1 MLRSWV
7 MCLAGILGIALA
19 LAYGK
24 ENSSLL
30 KDGQWQ
36 RGKRYLAEGRA
47 GEAKEV
53 LESLVEKYPKE
64 PDLHLFLAIS
74 LLKLR
79 DVQAAE
85 LAVRRA
91 LSLEPDHLEAR
102 TLLGWINL
110 EVRRDYAS
118 AIEQYASVVA
128 LSPESPE
135 AHNNLGVAFRKKGE
149 LEKALETFNRVL
161 ELRSDYSEALSNR
174 GWVYVEQKKW
184 REARGDFEQALKL
197 NPNDEGALYGLS
209 RVLNQ
214 TRDYAGA
221 QQALS
226 TLIARSPNFVYW
238 LEWAQVQLVRYYW
251 VLLLVAGGFFFYAKY
266 QNLRRRTDGSWDT
279 KAT

>member
-1 MLRSWV
+1 
-7 MCLAGILGIALA
+7 MCLAGILGIALS

-24 ENSSLL
+24 ENNSLL

-36 RGKRYLAEGRA
+36 KGKSYLAVGRA
-47 GEAKEV
+47 REAKEV

-64 PDLHLFLAIS
+64 PDLRLFLAIS

-85 LAVRRA
+85 LSVRKA

-118 AIEQYASVVA
+118 AIEQYARVVA

-135 AHNNLGVAFRKKGE
+135 AHNNLGVAFRRNGD
-149 LEKALETFNRVL
+149 LEKALETFNRAL
-161 ELRSDYSEALSNR
+161 ELRSDYSEAWSNR
-174 GWVYVEQKKW
+174 GWVHVEQKIW
-184 REARGDFEQALKL
+184 LAARSDFEQALRL
-197 NPNDEGALYGLS
+197 DPNDEGALYGLS
-209 RVLNQ
+209 RVLRQ
-214 TRDYAGA
+214 IRDYAGA
-221 QQALS
+221 QEALS
-226 TLIARSPNFVYW
+226 ALIARSPNFVYW

-251 VLLLVAGGFFFYAKY
+251 VLLLVAGGFFIYAKY
-266 QNLRRRTDGSWDT
+266 QNLRRRTDGGWNT